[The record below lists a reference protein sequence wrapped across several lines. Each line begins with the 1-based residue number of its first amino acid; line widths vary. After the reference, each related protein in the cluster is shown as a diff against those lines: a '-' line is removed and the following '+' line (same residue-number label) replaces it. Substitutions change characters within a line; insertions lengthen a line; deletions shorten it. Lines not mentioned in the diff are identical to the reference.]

1 MGKKYYEAHD
11 DRYKQIHEQDLQWSS
26 EVPSNIVV
34 ETMQAF
40 STPINSKILEIGCGE
55 GRDAYLLLTKGFDVL
70 ATDVSC
76 EAVSYCKK
84 KFPDFAEHFQVV
96 DCVTEKL
103 GKKFD
108 FIYAVAVIHMLVS
121 DNDRN
126 AFYRFIREHLSSNGT
141 ALICAMGDGSFERQT
156 DIHTAFDIMERT
168 HGETGKT
175 VQIANTSCRIVS
187 FMTFEEELTRNGLEI
202 INHGITAVEPDFPQ
216 MMFAVVK
223 SKR

>member
-1 MGKKYYEAHD
+1 MGKKYYEAYD
-11 DRYKQIHEQDLQWSS
+11 DRYKQIHKLDLQWSS
-26 EVPSNIVV
+26 ETPSKIVF
-34 ETMQAF
+34 ETLQSF
-40 STPINSKILEIGCGE
+40 SLLTNSKILEIGCGE
-55 GRDAYLLLTKGFDVL
+55 GRDAYLLLKQGFDVL
-70 ATDVSC
+70 ATDVSY

-84 KFPDFAEHFQVV
+84 KFPNFSEHFQVV

-121 DNDRN
+121 DNDRI
-126 AFYRFIREHLSSNGT
+126 AFYRFIREHLSSNGI
-141 ALICAMGDGSFERQT
+141 ALICTMGDGSFERKT
-156 DIHTAFDIMERT
+156 DIHTAFDIMERV

-175 VQIANTSCRIVS
+175 VQITNTSCRIVG
-187 FMTFEEELTRNGLEI
+187 FATFEEEISRNGLEI
-202 INHGITAVEPDFPQ
+202 IKKGITAVEPDFPQ